1 MASSLLSYR
10 LKTAYDQM
18 TTLAGKRLKFTAR
31 VRTTGIMGMGF
42 IAMTQGGFK
51 KERGRPVRVWGPLKS
66 S

>member
-1 MASSLLSYR
+1 
-10 LKTAYDQM
+10 M